1 MIQLAYFLL
10 IFVLIIDLLFYVPL
24 KIHFF
29 IDSSSIYLYLFT
41 FKIIYKDDFK
51 DFNLLKDK
59 ITINKIKESDKE
71 DIKIIKSFKIKKLHT
86 SIDKKLSFLNF
97 RHKKVRTRAENI
109 FFNIPYWRGGIMLSY
124 IDLSSKSHLFVIAE
138 SIFVMLIAVFVGNLA
153 DAEFAGVAVDNVFYL
168 DFGFVVYDFALYDVL
183 TL

>member
-24 KIHFF
+24 KIHFY
-29 IDSSSIYLYLFT
+29 IDSSSIYLYLFI

-86 SIDKKLSFLNF
+86 SIDKKLSLKYCYLLYPLLMVNNDYITINLNKDNQLYILIELKLANLLKEIIKI
-97 RHKKVRTRAENI
+97 RRIKHERTSN
-109 FFNIPYWRGGIMLSY
+109 
-124 IDLSSKSHLFVIAE
+124 
-138 SIFVMLIAVFVGNLA
+138 
-153 DAEFAGVAVDNVFYL
+153 
-168 DFGFVVYDFALYDVL
+168 
-183 TL
+183 

>member
-24 KIHFF
+24 KIHFY

-86 SIDKKLSFLNF
+86 SIDKKLSLKYCYLLYPLLMVNNDYITINLNKNNQMYILIELKLANLLKEIIKI
-97 RHKKVRTRAENI
+97 RRIKHERTSN
-109 FFNIPYWRGGIMLSY
+109 
-124 IDLSSKSHLFVIAE
+124 
-138 SIFVMLIAVFVGNLA
+138 
-153 DAEFAGVAVDNVFYL
+153 
-168 DFGFVVYDFALYDVL
+168 
-183 TL
+183 

>member
-24 KIHFF
+24 KIHFY

-71 DIKIIKSFKIKKLHT
+71 DIKIIKSFKIQKLYVSINERLSIKYCYLLYPLLMVNNDNITVNLNKDNQLYILIELKLANLLKEIIRIRRIKHERT
-86 SIDKKLSFLNF
+86 SN
-97 RHKKVRTRAENI
+97 
-109 FFNIPYWRGGIMLSY
+109 
-124 IDLSSKSHLFVIAE
+124 
-138 SIFVMLIAVFVGNLA
+138 
-153 DAEFAGVAVDNVFYL
+153 
-168 DFGFVVYDFALYDVL
+168 
-183 TL
+183 

>member
-86 SIDKKLSFLNF
+86 SIDKKLSLKYCYLLYPLLMVNNDYITINLNKNNQIYILIELKLANLLKEIIKI
-97 RHKKVRTRAENI
+97 RRIKHERTSN
-109 FFNIPYWRGGIMLSY
+109 
-124 IDLSSKSHLFVIAE
+124 
-138 SIFVMLIAVFVGNLA
+138 
-153 DAEFAGVAVDNVFYL
+153 
-168 DFGFVVYDFALYDVL
+168 
-183 TL
+183 

>member
-24 KIHFF
+24 KIHFY

-86 SIDKKLSFLNF
+86 SIDKKLSLKYCYLLYPLLMVNNDYITINLNKNNQLYILIELKLANLLKEVIKI
-97 RHKKVRTRAENI
+97 RRIKHERTSN
-109 FFNIPYWRGGIMLSY
+109 
-124 IDLSSKSHLFVIAE
+124 
-138 SIFVMLIAVFVGNLA
+138 
-153 DAEFAGVAVDNVFYL
+153 
-168 DFGFVVYDFALYDVL
+168 
-183 TL
+183 

>member
-41 FKIIYKDDFK
+41 IKIIYKDDFK

-86 SIDKKLSFLNF
+86 SIDKKLSLKYCYLLYPLLMVNNDYITINLNKNNQIYILIELKLANLLKEVIKI
-97 RHKKVRTRAENI
+97 RRIKHERTSN
-109 FFNIPYWRGGIMLSY
+109 
-124 IDLSSKSHLFVIAE
+124 
-138 SIFVMLIAVFVGNLA
+138 
-153 DAEFAGVAVDNVFYL
+153 
-168 DFGFVVYDFALYDVL
+168 
-183 TL
+183 

>member
-24 KIHFF
+24 KIHFY

-86 SIDKKLSFLNF
+86 SMDKKLSLKYCYLLYPLLMVNNDYITINLNKNNQMYILIELKLANLLKEIIKI
-97 RHKKVRTRAENI
+97 RRIKHERTSN
-109 FFNIPYWRGGIMLSY
+109 
-124 IDLSSKSHLFVIAE
+124 
-138 SIFVMLIAVFVGNLA
+138 
-153 DAEFAGVAVDNVFYL
+153 
-168 DFGFVVYDFALYDVL
+168 
-183 TL
+183 

>member
-24 KIHFF
+24 KIHFY

-86 SIDKKLSFLNF
+86 SIDKKLSLKYCYLLYPLLMVNNDYITINLNKNNQIYILIELKLVNLLKEIIKI
-97 RHKKVRTRAENI
+97 RRIKHERTSN
-109 FFNIPYWRGGIMLSY
+109 
-124 IDLSSKSHLFVIAE
+124 
-138 SIFVMLIAVFVGNLA
+138 
-153 DAEFAGVAVDNVFYL
+153 
-168 DFGFVVYDFALYDVL
+168 
-183 TL
+183 

>member
-51 DFNLLKDK
+51 EFNLLKDK

-86 SIDKKLSFLNF
+86 SIDKKLSLKYCYLLYPLLMVNNDYITINLNKNNQIYILIELKLANLLKEVIKI
-97 RHKKVRTRAENI
+97 RRIKHERTSN
-109 FFNIPYWRGGIMLSY
+109 
-124 IDLSSKSHLFVIAE
+124 
-138 SIFVMLIAVFVGNLA
+138 
-153 DAEFAGVAVDNVFYL
+153 
-168 DFGFVVYDFALYDVL
+168 
-183 TL
+183 

>member
-24 KIHFF
+24 KIHFY

-51 DFNLLKDK
+51 DFNSLKDK

-71 DIKIIKSFKIKKLHT
+71 DIKIIKSFKIKKLYT
-86 SIDKKLSFLNF
+86 SINKSLSIKYCYLLYPLLMVNNDYITVNLNKDNQLYILIELKLANLLKDIIII
-97 RHKKVRTRAENI
+97 RRIKHERTSN
-109 FFNIPYWRGGIMLSY
+109 
-124 IDLSSKSHLFVIAE
+124 
-138 SIFVMLIAVFVGNLA
+138 
-153 DAEFAGVAVDNVFYL
+153 
-168 DFGFVVYDFALYDVL
+168 
-183 TL
+183 

>member
-41 FKIIYKDDFK
+41 FKIIYKDGFK

-86 SIDKKLSFLNF
+86 SIDKKLSLKYCYLLYPLLMVNNDYITINLNKNNQIYILIELKLANLLKEVIKI
-97 RHKKVRTRAENI
+97 RRIKHERTSN
-109 FFNIPYWRGGIMLSY
+109 
-124 IDLSSKSHLFVIAE
+124 
-138 SIFVMLIAVFVGNLA
+138 
-153 DAEFAGVAVDNVFYL
+153 
-168 DFGFVVYDFALYDVL
+168 
-183 TL
+183 

>member
-24 KIHFF
+24 KIHFY

-71 DIKIIKSFKIKKLHT
+71 DIKIIKSFKIKKLYVSINESLSIKYCYLLYPLLMVNNDYITVNLNKDNQLYILIELKLANLLKEIIKIRRIKHERT
-86 SIDKKLSFLNF
+86 SN
-97 RHKKVRTRAENI
+97 
-109 FFNIPYWRGGIMLSY
+109 
-124 IDLSSKSHLFVIAE
+124 
-138 SIFVMLIAVFVGNLA
+138 
-153 DAEFAGVAVDNVFYL
+153 
-168 DFGFVVYDFALYDVL
+168 
-183 TL
+183 

>member
-24 KIHFF
+24 KIHFY
-29 IDSSSIYLYLFT
+29 IDSSSIYLYLFI

-71 DIKIIKSFKIKKLHT
+71 DIKIIKSFKIKKLYVSINERLSIKYCYLLYPLLMVNNDYITVNLNKDNQLYILIELKLANLLKEIIKIRRIKHERT
-86 SIDKKLSFLNF
+86 SN
-97 RHKKVRTRAENI
+97 
-109 FFNIPYWRGGIMLSY
+109 
-124 IDLSSKSHLFVIAE
+124 
-138 SIFVMLIAVFVGNLA
+138 
-153 DAEFAGVAVDNVFYL
+153 
-168 DFGFVVYDFALYDVL
+168 
-183 TL
+183 

>member
-1 MIQLAYFLL
+1 MIQVAYFLL

-24 KIHFF
+24 KIHFY

-86 SIDKKLSFLNF
+86 SIDKKLSLKYCYLLYPLLMVNNDYITINLNKNNQMYILIELKLANLLKEIIKI
-97 RHKKVRTRAENI
+97 RRIKHERTSN
-109 FFNIPYWRGGIMLSY
+109 
-124 IDLSSKSHLFVIAE
+124 
-138 SIFVMLIAVFVGNLA
+138 
-153 DAEFAGVAVDNVFYL
+153 
-168 DFGFVVYDFALYDVL
+168 
-183 TL
+183 

>member
-41 FKIIYKDDFK
+41 IKIIYKDDFK

-86 SIDKKLSFLNF
+86 SIDKKLSLKYCYLLYPLLMVNNDYITINLNKNKQIYILIELKLANLLKEVIKI
-97 RHKKVRTRAENI
+97 RRIKHERTSN
-109 FFNIPYWRGGIMLSY
+109 
-124 IDLSSKSHLFVIAE
+124 
-138 SIFVMLIAVFVGNLA
+138 
-153 DAEFAGVAVDNVFYL
+153 
-168 DFGFVVYDFALYDVL
+168 
-183 TL
+183 

>member
-24 KIHFF
+24 KIHFY

-71 DIKIIKSFKIKKLHT
+71 DIKMIKSFKIKKLYVSINESLSIKYCYLLYPLLMVNNDYITVNLNKDNQLYILIELKLANLLKDIIIIRRIKHERT
-86 SIDKKLSFLNF
+86 SN
-97 RHKKVRTRAENI
+97 
-109 FFNIPYWRGGIMLSY
+109 
-124 IDLSSKSHLFVIAE
+124 
-138 SIFVMLIAVFVGNLA
+138 
-153 DAEFAGVAVDNVFYL
+153 
-168 DFGFVVYDFALYDVL
+168 
-183 TL
+183 

>member
-86 SIDKKLSFLNF
+86 SIDKKLSLKYCYLLYPLLMVNNDYITINLNKNNKIYILIELKLANLLKEVIKI
-97 RHKKVRTRAENI
+97 RRIKHERTSN
-109 FFNIPYWRGGIMLSY
+109 
-124 IDLSSKSHLFVIAE
+124 
-138 SIFVMLIAVFVGNLA
+138 
-153 DAEFAGVAVDNVFYL
+153 
-168 DFGFVVYDFALYDVL
+168 
-183 TL
+183 

>member
-24 KIHFF
+24 KIHFY

-86 SIDKKLSFLNF
+86 SIDKKLSLKYCYLLYPLLMVNNAYITINLNKNNQIYILIELKLANLLKEIIKI
-97 RHKKVRTRAENI
+97 RRIKHERTSN
-109 FFNIPYWRGGIMLSY
+109 
-124 IDLSSKSHLFVIAE
+124 
-138 SIFVMLIAVFVGNLA
+138 
-153 DAEFAGVAVDNVFYL
+153 
-168 DFGFVVYDFALYDVL
+168 
-183 TL
+183 

>member
-24 KIHFF
+24 KIHFY

-71 DIKIIKSFKIKKLHT
+71 DIKIIKSFKIKKLYVSINESLSTKYCYFLYPLLMVNNDYITINLNKNNQMYILIELKLANLLKEIIKIRRIKHERT
-86 SIDKKLSFLNF
+86 SN
-97 RHKKVRTRAENI
+97 
-109 FFNIPYWRGGIMLSY
+109 
-124 IDLSSKSHLFVIAE
+124 
-138 SIFVMLIAVFVGNLA
+138 
-153 DAEFAGVAVDNVFYL
+153 
-168 DFGFVVYDFALYDVL
+168 
-183 TL
+183 

>member
-24 KIHFF
+24 KIHFY

-86 SIDKKLSFLNF
+86 SIDKKLSLKYCYLLYPLLMVNNDYITINLNKNNQIYILIELKLANLLKEIIKI
-97 RHKKVRTRAENI
+97 RRIKHERTSN
-109 FFNIPYWRGGIMLSY
+109 
-124 IDLSSKSHLFVIAE
+124 
-138 SIFVMLIAVFVGNLA
+138 
-153 DAEFAGVAVDNVFYL
+153 
-168 DFGFVVYDFALYDVL
+168 
-183 TL
+183 

>member
-41 FKIIYKDDFK
+41 IKIIYKDDFK

-59 ITINKIKESDKE
+59 ITINKIKERDKE

-86 SIDKKLSFLNF
+86 SIDKKLSLKYCYLLYPLLMVNNDYITINLNKNNQIYILIELKLANLLKEVIKI
-97 RHKKVRTRAENI
+97 RRIKHERTSN
-109 FFNIPYWRGGIMLSY
+109 
-124 IDLSSKSHLFVIAE
+124 
-138 SIFVMLIAVFVGNLA
+138 
-153 DAEFAGVAVDNVFYL
+153 
-168 DFGFVVYDFALYDVL
+168 
-183 TL
+183 

>member
-24 KIHFF
+24 KIHFY

-86 SIDKKLSFLNF
+86 SINESLSIKYCYLLYPLLMVNNDYITINLNKNNQIYILIELKLANLLKEIIKI
-97 RHKKVRTRAENI
+97 RRIKHERTSN
-109 FFNIPYWRGGIMLSY
+109 
-124 IDLSSKSHLFVIAE
+124 
-138 SIFVMLIAVFVGNLA
+138 
-153 DAEFAGVAVDNVFYL
+153 
-168 DFGFVVYDFALYDVL
+168 
-183 TL
+183 

>member
-24 KIHFF
+24 KIHFY

-51 DFNLLKDK
+51 DFNSLKDK

-71 DIKIIKSFKIKKLHT
+71 DIKIIKSFKIKKLYASINKSLSIKYCYLLYPLLMVNNDYITVNLNKDNQLYILIELKLANLLKDIIIIRRIKHERT
-86 SIDKKLSFLNF
+86 SN
-97 RHKKVRTRAENI
+97 
-109 FFNIPYWRGGIMLSY
+109 
-124 IDLSSKSHLFVIAE
+124 
-138 SIFVMLIAVFVGNLA
+138 
-153 DAEFAGVAVDNVFYL
+153 
-168 DFGFVVYDFALYDVL
+168 
-183 TL
+183 

>member
-86 SIDKKLSFLNF
+86 SIDKKLSLKYCYLLYPLLMVNNDYITINLNKNNQIYILIELKLANLLKEVIKI
-97 RHKKVRTRAENI
+97 RRIKHERTSN
-109 FFNIPYWRGGIMLSY
+109 
-124 IDLSSKSHLFVIAE
+124 
-138 SIFVMLIAVFVGNLA
+138 
-153 DAEFAGVAVDNVFYL
+153 
-168 DFGFVVYDFALYDVL
+168 
-183 TL
+183 

>member
-24 KIHFF
+24 KIHFY

-86 SIDKKLSFLNF
+86 SIDKKLSLKYCYFLYPLLMVNNDYITINLNKNNQLYILIELKLANLLKEIIKI
-97 RHKKVRTRAENI
+97 RRIKHERTSN
-109 FFNIPYWRGGIMLSY
+109 
-124 IDLSSKSHLFVIAE
+124 
-138 SIFVMLIAVFVGNLA
+138 
-153 DAEFAGVAVDNVFYL
+153 
-168 DFGFVVYDFALYDVL
+168 
-183 TL
+183 

>member
-24 KIHFF
+24 KIHFY

-71 DIKIIKSFKIKKLHT
+71 DIKIIKSFTIKKLYVSINESLSIKYCYLLYPLLMVNNDYITVNLNKDNQLYILIELKLANLLKEIIKIRRIKHERT
-86 SIDKKLSFLNF
+86 SN
-97 RHKKVRTRAENI
+97 
-109 FFNIPYWRGGIMLSY
+109 
-124 IDLSSKSHLFVIAE
+124 
-138 SIFVMLIAVFVGNLA
+138 
-153 DAEFAGVAVDNVFYL
+153 
-168 DFGFVVYDFALYDVL
+168 
-183 TL
+183 

>member
-24 KIHFF
+24 KIHFY

-86 SIDKKLSFLNF
+86 SIDKKLSLKYCYLLYPLLMVNNDYITINLNKDNQLYILIELKLANLLKEVIKI
-97 RHKKVRTRAENI
+97 RRIKHERTSN
-109 FFNIPYWRGGIMLSY
+109 
-124 IDLSSKSHLFVIAE
+124 
-138 SIFVMLIAVFVGNLA
+138 
-153 DAEFAGVAVDNVFYL
+153 
-168 DFGFVVYDFALYDVL
+168 
-183 TL
+183 

>member
-86 SIDKKLSFLNF
+86 SIDKKLSLKYCYLLYPLLMVNNDYITINLNKNNQLYILIELKLANLLKEIIKI
-97 RHKKVRTRAENI
+97 RRIKHERTSN
-109 FFNIPYWRGGIMLSY
+109 
-124 IDLSSKSHLFVIAE
+124 
-138 SIFVMLIAVFVGNLA
+138 
-153 DAEFAGVAVDNVFYL
+153 
-168 DFGFVVYDFALYDVL
+168 
-183 TL
+183 

>member
-24 KIHFF
+24 KIHFY

-86 SIDKKLSFLNF
+86 SIDKKLSLKYCYLLYPLLMVNNDYITINLNKNNQIYVLIELKLANLLKEIIKI
-97 RHKKVRTRAENI
+97 RRIKHERTSN
-109 FFNIPYWRGGIMLSY
+109 
-124 IDLSSKSHLFVIAE
+124 
-138 SIFVMLIAVFVGNLA
+138 
-153 DAEFAGVAVDNVFYL
+153 
-168 DFGFVVYDFALYDVL
+168 
-183 TL
+183 

>member
-24 KIHFF
+24 KIHFY

-41 FKIIYKDDFK
+41 FKIIYKDDFN

-86 SIDKKLSFLNF
+86 SIDKKLSLKYCYLLYPLLMVNNDYITINLNKNNQIYILIELKLANLLKEIIKI
-97 RHKKVRTRAENI
+97 RRIKHERTSN
-109 FFNIPYWRGGIMLSY
+109 
-124 IDLSSKSHLFVIAE
+124 
-138 SIFVMLIAVFVGNLA
+138 
-153 DAEFAGVAVDNVFYL
+153 
-168 DFGFVVYDFALYDVL
+168 
-183 TL
+183 

>member
-24 KIHFF
+24 KIHFY

-71 DIKIIKSFKIKKLHT
+71 DIKIIKSFKIKKLYVSINERLSIKYCYLLYPLLMVNNDYITVNLNKDNQLYILIELKLANLLKEIIKIRRIKHERT
-86 SIDKKLSFLNF
+86 SN
-97 RHKKVRTRAENI
+97 
-109 FFNIPYWRGGIMLSY
+109 
-124 IDLSSKSHLFVIAE
+124 
-138 SIFVMLIAVFVGNLA
+138 
-153 DAEFAGVAVDNVFYL
+153 
-168 DFGFVVYDFALYDVL
+168 
-183 TL
+183 